1 MESQD
6 NAPSYAGAKME
17 YVHAIY
23 NHSVDGFYRV
33 VAGYFRRKRHKGLAS
48 EFRDCRT
55 VLDLGGT
62 AEMWNTLS
70 FGESIT
76 LLNIGYPP
84 PGLDSKFTYIKGDAR
99 DTGLPDLSFD
109 LVFSNSAIEHVGGL
123 EDQRRFANEML
134 RLGRR
139 IYCQTPYRWFPIE
152 PHFMALFVHWLPRRW
167 FTAFIYRYFTLNGWI
182 ARPEPERCAELAASV
197 RLLTRRELAELFPG
211 CRIMRERFLGFTKS
225 LIVIK

>member
-1 MESQD
+1 
-6 NAPSYAGAKME
+6 ME

-23 NHSVDGFYRV
+23 NNSVDGFYRV

-62 AEMWNTLS
+62 AEMWNTLN

-99 DTGLPDLSFD
+99 DTGLPDSSFD

-139 IYCQTPYRWFPIE
+139 IYCQTPYR
-152 PHFMALFVHWLPRRW
+152 
-167 FTAFIYRYFTLNGWI
+167 
-182 ARPEPERCAELAASV
+182 
-197 RLLTRRELAELFPG
+197 
-211 CRIMRERFLGFTKS
+211 
-225 LIVIK
+225 